1 MSNSIDRSIRSA
13 VLSLQMEGFS
23 VSNTCKGL
31 CHKLLSGEITLEQ
44 YLARVIPDRKK
55 G

>member
-1 MSNSIDRSIRSA
+1 MSNSIDRTNRSA
-13 VLSLQMEGFS
+13 EQSLKMEGYS
-23 VSNTCKGL
+23 VSNTCKDL